1 MSEMPDGW
9 SVDVDGEKVVVNFP
23 VEGDYG
29 HRVLSRH
36 QARVLRTQLRRVR
49 RRRHDCAQPAQ
60 FAVKQVVG
68 STKTITVADQLH
80 LSRFLTTYRV
90 IIGVEMQRRLA
101 RVWCLFNSVV
111 SLPDFLNAKALVK
124 AGIPDHPTAV
134 CRSRRPEYRGDRP

>member
-36 QARVLRTQLRRVR
+36 QARVLRTQSAGSG
-49 RRRHDCAQPAQ
+49 DADASAPNTAQ
-60 FAVKQVVG
+60 FAVKQVVD

-80 LSRFLTTYRV
+80 LSRFAN
-90 IIGVEMQRRLA
+90 IIGCYRRRRRRRRGRAEEVCGPPPLDFV
-101 RVWCLFNSVV
+101 RRSQYMYVNDGIVWW
-111 SLPDFLNAKALVK
+111 P
-124 AGIPDHPTAV
+124 
-134 CRSRRPEYRGDRP
+134 